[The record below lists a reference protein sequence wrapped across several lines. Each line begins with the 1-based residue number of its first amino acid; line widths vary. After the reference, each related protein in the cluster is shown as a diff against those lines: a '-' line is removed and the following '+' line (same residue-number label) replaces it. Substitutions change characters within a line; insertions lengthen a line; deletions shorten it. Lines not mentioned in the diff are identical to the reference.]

1 MCILVFCIRYLLVY
15 DAIYEIRSYTERKKS
30 IKNEST
36 HIEQNRTAARFCN
49 QTRNANK
56 FFELSFG
63 GFQQQ
68 NQ

>member
-1 MCILVFCIRYLLVY
+1 MTQFMKFDRTPN
-15 DAIYEIRSYTERKKS
+15 EKKN